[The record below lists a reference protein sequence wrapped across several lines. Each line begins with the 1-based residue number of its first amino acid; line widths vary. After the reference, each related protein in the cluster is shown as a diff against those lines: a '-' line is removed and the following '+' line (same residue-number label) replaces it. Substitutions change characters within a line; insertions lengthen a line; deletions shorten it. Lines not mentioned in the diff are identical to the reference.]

1 MKQSTTIEDQIE
13 TLVKRGMILDLGE
26 DKTKEILSDIG
37 YFRLGF
43 YCFPFETT
51 YPRLSNR
58 THEYI
63 KGAKIS
69 DVVNLY
75 YLDVDLRNILS
86 KYINR
91 IEVNFRTNVVYE
103 VSNEFIN
110 SNTWFVD
117 PSIMTKKYVD
127 EFDSKVYTDSFKR
140 NQVIKLHH
148 LNYINDKYAPAWKTL
163 EFLTFGGVLTMFK
176 NIKNKEI
183 REIIANKYGVLNLT
197 VFERYLGSIVEIRNR
212 CAHGGVLF
220 DYTLALSLS
229 NGPAVRVDNIK
240 KNILNSVIEV
250 MIFILRSISNCR
262 ADEMRKAIDDLFN
275 AHKDDKAIR
284 SIIERCIGY
293 KYN

>member
-1 MKQSTTIEDQIE
+1 MKRSTTIETQIE
-13 TLVKRGMILDLGE
+13 TLVKRGMILDLGK

-43 YCFPFETT
+43 YCFPFESS
-51 YPRLSNR
+51 YPSHLNR

-63 KGAKIS
+63 KGTKIS

-110 SNTWFVD
+110 SNTWFAD
-117 PSIMTKKYVD
+117 PAIMTKKYVD
-127 EFDSKVYTDSFKR
+127 EFDSKVYTVSFKR
-140 NQVIKLHH
+140 NQTIRLHH
-148 LNYINDKYAPAWKTL
+148 LKYINDKYAPAWKTL
-163 EFLTFGGVLTMFK
+163 EFLTFGGILTMFK
-176 NIKNKEI
+176 NIKDIRI
-183 REIIANKYGVLNLT
+183 REIIANKYGIRNST

-220 DYTLALSLS
+220 DFTLALSLS
-229 NGPAVRVDNIK
+229 NGPAIRVDNIK
-240 KNILNSVIEV
+240 KNILNSAIEV
-250 MIFILRSISNCR
+250 MIFILRNISGCR
-262 ADEMRKAIDDLFN
+262 ANEMRKAIDDLFN
-275 AHKDDKAIR
+275 AHKNDKTIR